1 MERRENYRVSKNMS
15 VLEITVAKEVGVNQK
30 VL

>member
-1 MERRENYRVSKNMS
+1 MERRESYRVAKNMS